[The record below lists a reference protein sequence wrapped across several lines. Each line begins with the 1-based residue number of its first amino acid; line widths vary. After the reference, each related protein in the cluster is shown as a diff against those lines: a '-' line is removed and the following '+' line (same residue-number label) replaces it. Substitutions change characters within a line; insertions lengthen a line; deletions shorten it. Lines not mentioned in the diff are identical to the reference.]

1 MSRTFFALLL
11 ALLAPSVAAQT
22 PPAGLYDCWIS
33 NMNLG
38 QIAIKGD
45 KYRGPVHGADFDG
58 ASLPFRM
65 DGPTITWGG
74 PVGGITAAGTIV
86 STIVKGGAD
95 GTISGF
101 DIMLQSNQSG
111 NFQTVTC
118 YAPG

>member
-1 MSRTFFALLL
+1 MSRTVLALLL
-11 ALLAPSVAAQT
+11 ALLAPAVAAQT
-22 PPAGLYDCWIS
+22 LPVGLYDCWIS

-38 QIAIKGD
+38 QIVMKGD
-45 KYRGPVHGADFDG
+45 KYRGPVHGADFQG
-58 ASLPFRM
+58 ASLPFTT

-86 STIVKGGAD
+86 STVVKGDAD

-101 DIMLQSNQSG
+101 DISLQSNQSG